1 MNNIVLKKKMVIH
14 NYYMYKM
21 ISRDLQKIRNK
32 YKNDNNIIYIVK
44 EDIIG
49 EYLKFQ
55 WIWIV

>member
-1 MNNIVLKKKMVIH
+1 MVLH
-14 NYYMYKM
+14 NYYMYKV

-32 YKNDNNIIYIVK
+32 YKNDNNIYIVK
-44 EDIIG
+44 GDIIG

>member
-1 MNNIVLKKKMVIH
+1 MVVC
-14 NYYMYKM
+14 NYYMYNM

-44 EDIIG
+44 EDIRG
-49 EYLKFQ
+49 EYLKFD